1 MLLLG
6 YGYPMKNLSDT
17 SQRLNLREQVESL
30 LPEWRSWYP
39 SLFHAAEDLGL
50 IRARVCAPATLMLS
64 HRHAAVQSEALQA
77 FKEKWSVEDEPE
89 LPAPLPRL
97 IRRGLAKVATPK
109 QQRSGPNP
117 RGRPNSNFKRSR

>member
-1 MLLLG
+1 
-6 YGYPMKNLSDT
+6 MKKPPET
-17 SQRLNLREQVESL
+17 SQRLNLREQVENL

-97 IRRGLAKVATPK
+97 IRRGLATTPRPK
-109 QQRSGPNP
+109 PQRSGPNP
-117 RGRPNSNFKRSR
+117 RGRPNSPFKRGR